1 MASVQNIG
9 QCLQIVHVDILYF
22 ILLTHI
28 LFIMWLK
35 IEVFSVSSDKFSLR
49 KLPTPTAFPSLLLSL
64 TGKVLST
71 KNIYF
76 FFKKITDFAKITI
89 FLLILFHISRMF
101 ITLQILYKL
110 L

>member
-1 MASVQNIG
+1 
-9 QCLQIVHVDILYF
+9 
-22 ILLTHI
+22 
-28 LFIMWLK
+28 MWLK

-76 FFKKITDFAKITI
+76 FYKITDFAKITI

>member
-1 MASVQNIG
+1 MASVQDIG

-49 KLPTPTAFPSLLLSL
+49 KLPTPTAFPSLLLSD
-64 TGKVLST
+64 GKFEYE
-71 KNIYF
+71 NIYF
-76 FFKKITDFAKITI
+76 LKITDFAKITI

>member
-35 IEVFSVSSDKFSLR
+35 IEVFSVSSDKYSLR

-76 FFKKITDFAKITI
+76 FLKK
-89 FLLILFHISRMF
+89 
-101 ITLQILYKL
+101 LQILQR
-110 L
+110 